1 MKPKVVEITDIINQD
16 QLAKYVGRL
25 WDLWKAQR
33 VKWAEAKDELRQ
45 YLFATDTTQTSNA
58 QLPWKNSTTMPK
70 LCQIRDNLHA
80 NYMAALF
87 PNEDWF
93 KWVGGN
99 QESETWQKAKV
110 ITAYMK
116 NKLNASGF
124 RTEVSK
130 LVLDY
135 IDYGN
140 AFAEVVYV
148 NELHTDETGATQII
162 YQGPQLR
169 RISPF
174 DIVFDVTAA
183 NFKEAPKVTRSLMT
197 LGQFKKLANTQLGT
211 SWAQEAF
218 DMVFE
223 TRKRLSGFKREELKY
238 DSFSVDGFASPL
250 DYFNSGMCEVLE
262 FEGDLYIQE
271 TGELLEN
278 RQIIV
283 VDRSFVLVNRPY
295 TSWLGRSNKEHVGWR
310 TRPDNLMAMGPLDN
324 LVGLQYR
331 IDHLEN
337 LKADV
342 FDQIATPVVY
352 QKGYVEEWEWGP
364 NQRIFGDVES
374 DVKVLAPD
382 TTALQADLQI
392 AQLLNYM
399 EELAGAPK
407 QAMGIRTPGEKTAY
421 EVQSLDNA
429 AGRIFQN
436 KVSHFEEVFLEP
448 ILNQMLAVSVK
459 YLNTPDVVRVLDDDL
474 GVVDFMTITQDDIK
488 ASGKLVPMGARHFA
502 RKAQIVQNLTNLS
515 NSAIYQDPAVN
526 VHISGKRMA
535 QLITELLDVS
545 RFDLVQ
551 DNIRVVEGMETTRLQ
566 TIAQTQLAEEQA
578 TGAVMAED
586 QARQTQMQE
595 EQLIAEDINESQA

>member
-1 MKPKVVEITDIINQD
+1 MKRKVTEISDIMSQD
-16 QLAKYVGRL
+16 MLASHIGRM
-25 WDLWKAQR
+25 WDHWTSQR
-33 VKWAEAKDELRQ
+33 TKWAEAKDELRQ
-45 YLFATDTTQTSNA
+45 YIFATDTSQTSNG

-87 PNEDWF
+87 PHEDWF
-93 KWVGGN
+93 KWFGGN
-99 QESETWQKAKV
+99 AESETWTKAKA

-116 NKLNASGF
+116 NKLVASSF
-124 RTEVSK
+124 RSEVSK

-148 NELHTDETGATQII
+148 NELHMDELGQERII

-174 DIVFDVTAA
+174 DITFDVTAA
-183 NFKEAPKVTRSLMT
+183 SFKEAPKITRSLMT
-197 LGQFKKLANTQLGT
+197 LGQFKKLAITELNAG
-211 SWAQEAF
+211 WAQAAF
-218 DMVFE
+218 DEVFE
-223 TRKRLSGFKREELKY
+223 IRRRISAYKREEVKY
-238 DSFSVDGFASPL
+238 DSFHVDGFSNPL

-278 RQIIV
+278 RRIVV
-283 VDRSFVLVNRPY
+283 VDRSSVLVNEPY
-295 TSWLGRSNKEHVGWR
+295 RSILGRSNKEHVGWR

-331 IDHLEN
+331 VDHLEN

-374 DVKVLAPD
+374 DVRVLAPD

-399 EELAGAPK
+399 EEMAGAPK

-448 ILNQMLAVSVK
+448 LLNQMLAVAVK
-459 YLNTPDVVRVLDDDL
+459 YLSTPDVIRVMDDDL
-474 GVVDFMTITQDDIK
+474 GVAQFLTITQDDIK

-526 VHISGKRMA
+526 VHISGKRLA
-535 QLITELLDVS
+535 ELITEMLDVS
-545 RFDLVQ
+545 KFDLVQ
-551 DNIRVVEGMETTRLQ
+551 DNVRIIENMDTSRLQ
-566 TIAQTQLAEEQA
+566 MVAQTQLAEEQA
-578 TGAVMAED
+578 MGAMMAED
-586 QARQTQMQE
+586 QAEEASNLEQE
-595 EQLIAEDINESQA
+595 MLANEYAS